1 MKMKSN
7 DNEFL
12 VILLVVIIVMLFTIG
27 MGIKDNMREIIN
39 RLSAIET
46 AVLL

>member
-1 MKMKSN
+1 MKSN

-27 MGIKDNMREIIN
+27 LGIKDNMREIVN

-46 AVLL
+46 AVLP

>member
-1 MKMKSN
+1 MKSN

-27 MGIKDNMREIIN
+27 LGIKDNMREIIN

-46 AVLL
+46 AVLQ